1 MSLGFEATVNLR
13 AGTPISLAIHPAR
26 QFPKFP
32 LGTQK
37 SISSPIFTAP
47 IRAIE
52 R

>member
-1 MSLGFEATVNLR
+1 MNLR

-37 SISSPIFTAP
+37 SIFPPIFMAP
-47 IRAIE
+47 FLTIDR
-52 R
+52 